1 MNVEDQEV
9 GRRDVV
15 LDGVWGVAP
24 DPGLADGQDVETVV
38 ANQVLDWHAFINGAA
53 GIPRTETNIKWSWI

>member
-15 LDGVWGVAP
+15 LDGVRGVAP

-38 ANQVLDWHAFINGAA
+38 ANQVFD
-53 GIPRTETNIKWSWI
+53 